1 MRQVPLQV
9 LSERSAEA
17 QAAGQSNA
25 EQLYVTI
32 SVAAD
37 LKQAY
42 SALQV
47 RSCVFLAVMEFCATF
62 LAEMASCV
70 IAIPGFDVG
79 LCLSCLTHWQDLQCF
94 TVPL

>member
-25 EQLYVTI
+25 DQPYVAV

-37 LKQAY
+37 LKQVY

-47 RSCVFLAVMEFCATF
+47 SSCVFLVVMVFCAQCANFF
-62 LAEMASCV
+62 LRSPHV
-70 IAIPGFDVG
+70 P
-79 LCLSCLTHWQDLQCF
+79 CLFLVSILTSVYFVWPIGKTCK
-94 TVPL
+94 V

>member
-17 QAAGQSNA
+17 QAAAQSNA
-25 EQLYVTI
+25 EQPYVAV

-37 LKQAY
+37 LKHVY

-47 RSCVFLAVMEFCATF
+47 SGCVWL
-62 LAEMASCV
+62 
-70 IAIPGFDVG
+70 
-79 LCLSCLTHWQDLQCF
+79 
-94 TVPL
+94 